1 MTKYHKFLG
10 GITLRNAKKIVA
22 IAIIGII
29 TVAFSGCNMIEKT
42 QAGINNTVLATVN
55 GEKITVGQ
63 LEPKMKSAEN
73 QLEQQYGSN
82 YASNSDAETQLKQ
95 DRQQM
100 LDQLVNETLLL
111 QKAKTL
117 KLVPSE
123 STINAQLA
131 QQYTKI
137 KSQYKKES
145 DWQTALSQNGYTD
158 ASLKTEIRNSVIIQ
172 KVTDYMNKNVKVT
185 DKQIQD
191 YYNANQYQF
200 TQQANAVDTIHLAH
214 ILVKT
219 QAEAQAIKAQLDK
232 GADFGTLAKQNS
244 TDGSAAAGG
253 DLGTYDQANDDQ
265 SKTLDATFMKAAL
278 QLKTG
283 QISDPVHT
291 QFGWHIIKCV
301 DRKDYP
307 VKKLSD
313 VSAQIKQ
320 TLLTQVQQ
328 AADQKTLAQWKKEA
342 KITEYSDKLN
352 Y

>member
-1 MTKYHKFLG
+1 M
-10 GITLRNAKKIVA
+10 RNAKKIVA

-63 LEPKMKSAEN
+63 LEPRMKSAES

-100 LDQLVNETLLL
+100 LDQMVDETLLL

-117 KLVPSE
+117 NLIPSDA
-123 STINAQLA
+123 TINAELKK
-131 QQYTKI
+131 QYNQI
-137 KSQYKKES
+137 RSQEQYKKES
-145 DWQTALSQNGYTD
+145 DWQAALNQAGLTED
-158 ASLKTEIRNSVIIQ
+158 SLKAQLKNNIILQ

-191 YYNANQYQF
+191 YYNANQLQF
-200 TQQANAVDTIHLAH
+200 TQQTNTIHLAH
-214 ILVKT
+214 ILLKT
-219 QAEAQAIKAQLDK
+219 EADADAVKAQLDK
-232 GADFGTLAKQNS
+232 GADFGALAKAKS
-244 TDGSAAAGG
+244 TDPGSAAAGG

-265 SKTLDATFMKAAL
+265 SKALDATFMKAAL
-278 QLKTG
+278 QLKAG

-301 DRKDYP
+301 DRNDYP

-313 VSAQIKQ
+313 VSTQIKQ
-320 TLLTQVQQ
+320 TLLSQAQK
-328 AADQKTLAQWKKEA
+328 AADQKTLDQWKKA
-342 KITEYSDKLN
+342 ASITEYSDRLN